1 MENWKEDISGN
12 YIDLI
17 NGFAFKSKNFIKEQ
31 VKNSLPVIKI
41 KNVANGDVNLNDVDY
56 HLINESLEKY
66 IISKG
71 DVLIAM
77 TGNHPQSNSQV
88 VGDVSKYKLN
98 TSALLNQRVGKI
110 VSNEKSD
117 LNFIYYLFKNKDTHT
132 YLANQSS
139 GSANQ
144 ANISKTSIL
153 DLELSFP
160 PLPEQKAI
168 AEVLSSLDDK
178 IDLLH
183 RQNETLEEMAQTLFR
198 QWFVEEADDSWEVKK
213 LGDIMTIASSKRIFY
228 KEYKD
233 FGIPFYRSK
242 EIIELSNTGKTNSEL
257 FISEERFNEIST
269 EHGSPQKG
277 DILLTSVGTLGKS
290 YRVKENDLFYFKDG
304 NLTWFKEYDELNS
317 DIVYAWLNSD
327 LGQNALREITIG
339 STQSALTLTGLRNI
353 ELSIPPIEVQEKL
366 NSQLKLIYE
375 KNDTNYLQIQTLEK
389 LRDTLLPKL
398 MSGEVRVNL

>member
-41 KNVANGDVNLNDVDY
+41 KNVANGDVNLDDVDY

-88 VGDVSKYKLN
+88 VGDVSKYKLS

-160 PLPEQKAI
+160 PLAEQKAI

-183 RQNETLEEMAQTLFR
+183 RQNETLEEIAQNLFR
-198 QWFVEEADDSWEVKK
+198 QWFVEEAEDSWEEVYLDDVLSVLGGSTPSTRNPDYWNGNINWTSPRDITNLNSIYLFDTPRKITEKGLKK
-213 LGDIMTIASSKRIFY
+213 ISSGLLPEGTLLMTSRAPVGVLAFAETPLAINQGYIAIIDDKGF
-228 KEYKD
+228 
-233 FGIPFYRSK
+233 SK
-242 EIIELSNTGKTNSEL
+242 EFLYLWLKENMEYVHSFANGSTFL
-257 FISEERFNEIST
+257 EISR
-269 EHGSPQKG
+269 
-277 DILLTSVGTLGKS
+277 SVFKTLRFIVPPKEKIEKFQNSIKTKFDKIKS
-290 YRVKENDLFYFKDG
+290 NQ
-304 NLTWFKEYDELNS
+304 
-317 DIVYAWLNSD
+317 I
-327 LGQNALREITIG
+327 
-339 STQSALTLTGLRNI
+339 
-353 ELSIPPIEVQEKL
+353 
-366 NSQLKLIYE
+366 
-375 KNDTNYLQIQTLEK
+375 QIQTLEK

-398 MSGEVRVNL
+398 MSGEVRVKM

>member
-198 QWFVEEADDSWEVKK
+198 QWFVERADESWEEIEF
-213 LGDIMTIASSKRIFY
+213 GDFLT
-228 KEYKD
+228 
-233 FGIPFYRSK
+233 
-242 EIIELSNTGKTNSEL
+242 
-257 FISEERFNEIST
+257 
-269 EHGSPQKG
+269 PQKG
-277 DILLTSVGTLGKS
+277 KNLTRAQAIDGPYPVVAGGLDPMCTHNMSNTEKPVITISASGANAGFIRLYNQKVWSSDSSFIDKKITPYVYFSYLFLKFNQEILFDRQTGSAQPHIYPKQIMELEFRNYPEHLII
-290 YRVKENDLFYFKDG
+290 EFDQWCEDLF
-304 NLTWFKEYDELNS
+304 
-317 DIVYAWLNSD
+317 
-327 LGQNALREITIG
+327 
-339 STQSALTLTGLRNI
+339 
-353 ELSIPPIEVQEKL
+353 EKIKF
-366 NSQLKLIYE
+366 NQI
-375 KNDTNYLQIQTLEK
+375 QIQTLEK

-398 MSGEVRVNL
+398 MSGEVRVKNIDKLIMMK

>member
-41 KNVANGDVNLNDVDY
+41 KNVANGDVNLDDVDY

-88 VGDVSKYKLN
+88 VGDVSKYKLS

-183 RQNETLEEMAQTLFR
+183 RQNETLEEIAQNLFR
-198 QWFVEEADDSWEVKK
+198 QWFVEEAEDSWEEGV
-213 LGDIMTIASSKRIFY
+213 LGNEF
-228 KEYKD
+228 D
-233 FGIPFYRSK
+233 FTMGQSPK
-242 EIIELSNTGKTNSEL
+242 GDT
-257 FISEERFNEIST
+257 FNEIGEGIPMYQGNRDFGFRFPT
-269 EHGSPQKG
+269 NRVYTTDPKRFAEKF
-277 DILLTSVGTLGKS
+277 DTLISVRAPVGAQNMANEKCCIGRGVAAFRYKANPEFYS
-290 YRVKENDLFYFKDG
+290 YTYFKMRSLMDEIKKFNDAG
-304 NLTWFKEYDELNS
+304 TVFGSIGKRDFENLEL
-317 DIVYAWLNSD
+317 I
-327 LGQNALREITIG
+327 
-339 STQSALTLTGLRNI
+339 
-353 ELSIPPIEVQEKL
+353 IPPYNQVVAFQIRIKPIDDKVIFNTE
-366 NSQLKLIYE
+366 
-375 KNDTNYLQIQTLEK
+375 QIQTLEK

-398 MSGEVRVNL
+398 MSGEVRVKM

>member
-41 KNVANGDVNLNDVDY
+41 KNVANGDVNLDDVDY

-88 VGDVSKYKLN
+88 VGDVSKYKLS

-160 PLPEQKAI
+160 PLAEQKAI

-183 RQNETLEEMAQTLFR
+183 RQNETLEEIAQNLFR
-198 QWFVEEADDSWEVKK
+198 QWFVEEAEDSWEEVYLDDVLSVLGGSTPSTRNPDYWNGNINWTSPRDITNLNSIYLFDTPRKITEKGLKK
-213 LGDIMTIASSKRIFY
+213 ISSGLLPEGTLLMTSRAPVGVLAFAETPLAINQGYIAIIDDKGF
-228 KEYKD
+228 
-233 FGIPFYRSK
+233 SK
-242 EIIELSNTGKTNSEL
+242 EFLYLWLKENMEYVHSFANGSTFL
-257 FISEERFNEIST
+257 EISR
-269 EHGSPQKG
+269 
-277 DILLTSVGTLGKS
+277 SVFKTLRFIVPPKEKIEKFQNSIKTKFDKIKS
-290 YRVKENDLFYFKDG
+290 NQ
-304 NLTWFKEYDELNS
+304 
-317 DIVYAWLNSD
+317 I
-327 LGQNALREITIG
+327 
-339 STQSALTLTGLRNI
+339 
-353 ELSIPPIEVQEKL
+353 
-366 NSQLKLIYE
+366 
-375 KNDTNYLQIQTLEK
+375 QIQTLEK

-398 MSGEVRVNL
+398 MSGEVRVKL